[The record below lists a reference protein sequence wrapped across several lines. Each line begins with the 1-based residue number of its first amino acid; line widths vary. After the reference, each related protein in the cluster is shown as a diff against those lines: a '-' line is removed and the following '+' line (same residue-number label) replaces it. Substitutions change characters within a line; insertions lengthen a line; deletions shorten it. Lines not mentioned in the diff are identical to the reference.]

1 MAAAADILATYRSPR
16 RTLRRMLAEGAGEAR
31 CLAVLT
37 GGCALTFV
45 AQWPRLAREAHLVEA
60 HLGGPDL
67 EARMGGALF
76 GWMVVAPLALY
87 LIAGL
92 AHLACR
98 ALGGRAAGAESR
110 FALFWAL
117 LAASPVALLHGLA
130 AGFAGPGRRI
140 ALALGLAWCAAFA
153 VFWVLGM
160 REAGWRR

>member
-1 MAAAADILATYRSPR
+1 MAAVADILATYRSPGR
-16 RTLRRMLAEGAGEAR
+16 ALRRMLGEGAGEAR

-37 GGCALTFV
+37 GGCALSFV
-45 AQWPRLAREAHLVEA
+45 AQWPRLAREA

-87 LIAGL
+87 AIAGL

-98 ALGGRAAGAESR
+98 ALGGRGSGADSR

-117 LAASPVALLHGLA
+117 LAASPLALLHGLA
-130 AGFAGPGRRI
+130 AGFAGPGRRL
-140 ALALGLAWCAAFA
+140 ALAVGLAWCAAFA
-153 VFWVLGM
+153 VFWVTGM
-160 REAGWRR
+160 REGGWRR

>member
-1 MAAAADILATYRSPR
+1 MAAVADILATYRSPGR
-16 RTLRRMLAEGAGEAR
+16 ALRRMLGAGVGEAR
-31 CLAVLT
+31 CLAALM

-45 AQWPRLAREAHLVEA
+45 AQWPRLAREA

-130 AGFAGPGRRI
+130 AGFAGPGRRL
-140 ALALGLAWCAAFA
+140 ALAVGLAWCAVFV
-153 VFWVLGM
+153 VFWALGM